1 MRYTTIT
8 YLGFHRALQMI
19 FNIELKVISVFVNNI
34 RPPVMSFF
42 WQRYSPETQRLLR
55 YSRIK
60 FCILSSAYKNNTNLS
75 LILYVMYFL
84 FSLRI
89 NDIVQLPVLIR
100 VKLHKLFLKFLLQ
113 QNVKS
118 LKSKGC
124 ILSDYKKLYEY

>member
-42 WQRYSPETQRLLR
+42 LTTVFAFETPRILW

-60 FCILSSAYKNNTNLS
+60 NCILSSAYKNNTNLS
-75 LILYVMYFL
+75 LIICMMYFL
-84 FSLRI
+84 FSLHI
-89 NDIVQLPVLIR
+89 KHIVLLPVLIR

-124 ILSDYKKLYEY
+124 ILPGHKKII